1 MPRGRRAD
9 PTQPQPVPGA
19 GQAKG
24 KPLSEKR
31 RRELSKSLIKLLL
44 KAVQNDRNPGK
55 PLVCSACLQI
65 DSVNATREELRPDTS
80 FVKLLWSLVEGPSCP
95 LEDEGGHFLLRPG
108 QLWSLSAP
116 SSSPRTSRRDGTLS
130 SSMCASRRASSTCSR
145 ISDTPARRQAL
156 APAPMPVDAAVDA
169 EDDADDDSEA
179 GGGEE
184 GAREPENDEDDGA
197 EERDAED
204 AAAEAE
210 DDEEDGA
217 EERDAE
223 DAAAEAGD
231 DEEVAA
237 EDEVAGEGAAAEEA
251 EGAGA
256 DAVLLQQRMAVLHQ
270 QRTARVRELLEKLVP
285 FEQATRVVSIV
296 PLTPTTQHGIEWR
309 RRRRRPRHRPGRHRG
324 RS

>member
-130 SSMCASRRASSTCSR
+130 SSMCASRRASNTCSQ

-156 APAPMPVDAAVDA
+156 APAPI
-169 EDDADDDSEA
+169 
-179 GGGEE
+179 
-184 GAREPENDEDDGA
+184 
-197 EERDAED
+197 
-204 AAAEAE
+204 
-210 DDEEDGA
+210 
-217 EERDAE
+217 
-223 DAAAEAGD
+223 
-231 DEEVAA
+231 
-237 EDEVAGEGAAAEEA
+237 
-251 EGAGA
+251 
-256 DAVLLQQRMAVLHQ
+256 L
-270 QRTARVRELLEKLVP
+270 
-285 FEQATRVVSIV
+285 
-296 PLTPTTQHGIEWR
+296 
-309 RRRRRPRHRPGRHRG
+309 PRHSASRCPWTRLSTRKTTRTMTAKRG
-324 RS
+324 G